1 MLRILLAGFGI
12 VGKSLAE
19 ILLENSERLRR
30 EEGLNIRIIGIV
42 DSGGAAV
49 YEKGLNLEEMIKT
62 KKRNRSVSL
71 NIEYGRPGLNV
82 LDLLDELDVDV
93 LVDATPTN
101 LVDGEPSYTY
111 IKKALTSRVH
121 VVTVNK
127 GPLALA
133 LPALKE
139 LAQHKDVILRFSG
152 SVGGGLPVI
161 EFARQCAR
169 GDNIVKIEGV
179 LNGTTNYIISR
190 MEDGLE
196 FDAALREAQEKG
208 YAEKDPGLDIKGFDT
223 AAKLVI
229 LANEIL
235 GIKATLNNVDIKGIE
250 ELSRKE
256 INEAIQD
263 GETYRLI
270 GRVDGGLEV
279 KPTKIRKE
287 DPLAIRY
294 SLNAVSFT
302 TLNSGVHVILGRGAG
317 GRETATAIIRDLIE
331 IKKKLVEVKI

>member
-1 MLRILLAGFGI
+1 MGI
-12 VGKSLAE
+12 A
-19 ILLENSERLRR
+19 
-30 EEGLNIRIIGIV
+30 

-49 YEKGLNLEEMIKT
+49 YEKGLNLEEMIKI
-62 KKRNRSVSL
+62 KKRNGSVSFHP
-71 NIEYGRPGLNV
+71 EHGRPGLNV
-82 LDLLDELDVDV
+82 LDLLDEVDVDV

-111 IKKALTSRVH
+111 IRKALASRIH

-139 LAQHKDVILRFSG
+139 LAQHKDVVFRFSG

-169 GDNIVKIEGV
+169 GDRIVKVEGV

-196 FDAALREAQEKG
+196 FDTALSEAQEKG
-208 YAEKDPGLDIKGFDT
+208 YAEKDPSLDIRGFDT

-229 LANEIL
+229 LANEVL
-235 GIKATLNNVDIKGIE
+235 GIKTTLNDVSITGIE

-256 INEAIQD
+256 IAEAINN

-279 KPTKIRKE
+279 KPTRIRRE

-302 TLNSGVHVILGRGAG
+302 TMNSGVHVILGRGAG
-317 GRETATAIIRDLIE
+317 GRETATAVLRDLIE
-331 IKKKLVEVKI
+331 IKKKLVEVKT

>member
-1 MLRILLAGFGI
+1 MER
-12 VGKSLAE
+12 
-19 ILLENSERLRR
+19 SEELRR

-49 YEKGLNLEEMIKT
+49 YEKGLNLVEMIKT
-62 KKRNRSVSL
+62 KKKAGSISSHND
-71 NIEYGRPGLNV
+71 YGRAGLNV

-101 LVDGEPSYTY
+101 LSDGEPSYTY
-111 IKKALTSRVH
+111 VRKALTSRIH

-139 LAQHKDVILRFSG
+139 LAKHKDVMFRFSG

-169 GDNIVKIEGV
+169 GDEIIKVEGV

-196 FDAALREAQEKG
+196 FEAALREAQERG
-208 YAEKDPGLDIKGFDT
+208 YAEKNPSLDIRGLDT

-235 GIKATLNNVDIKGIE
+235 GIKATINDVRIKGIE
-250 ELSRKE
+250 ELRKKE
-256 INEAIQD
+256 IDEAIRS

-279 KPTKIRKE
+279 KLTRIKRE
-287 DPLAIRY
+287 DLLAIRY

-317 GRETATAIIRDLIE
+317 GRETATAILRDLIE
-331 IKKKLVEVKI
+331 IKKKLVEVKV

>member
-1 MLRILLAGFGI
+1 MIER
-12 VGKSLAE
+12 
-19 ILLENSERLRR
+19 SEELRR
-30 EEGLNIRIIGIV
+30 EEGLNIRIIGIA

-49 YEKGLNLEEMIKT
+49 DEKGLNLEEMIKT
-62 KKRNRSVSL
+62 KKKSGSVSSHSD
-71 NIEYGRPGLNV
+71 YGRLGLNV

-101 LVDGEPSYTY
+101 LRDGEPSYTY
-111 IKKALTSRVH
+111 IRKALTLRIH

-133 LPALKE
+133 LPAFKE
-139 LAQHKDVILRFSG
+139 LAQHKDVIFRFSG

-169 GDNIVKIEGV
+169 GDKIIKVQGV

-196 FDAALREAQEKG
+196 FDTALREAQEKG
-208 YAEKDPGLDIKGFDT
+208 YAEKDPSLDIKGFDT

-229 LANEIL
+229 LANEVL
-235 GIKATLNNVDIKGIE
+235 GIKVTINDVNIKGIE
-250 ELSRKE
+250 ELRKKE
-256 INEAIQD
+256 IDEAIQS

-279 KPTKIRKE
+279 KPTRIKKE

-302 TLNSGVHVILGRGAG
+302 TMNSGIHVILGRGAG
-317 GRETATAIIRDLIE
+317 GRETATAILRDLIE
-331 IKKKLVEVKI
+331 IKKKLVEVKL